1 MNIPKNAVVGLTA
14 MSAELLHAGHCMA
27 LAEAKAQCDYLIVA
41 FNVTPE
47 KRPCVET
54 VFERWARL
62 NGSKYVDEIVPYE
75 SEADLQLIHDIY
87 LPHVHKRFVGEDY
100 RGRNFT
106 GKSAC
111 EALGVQVVYTP
122 RHHDLSVTELK
133 QRIVK
138 ANI

>member
-41 FNVTPE
+41 FNVSPE
-47 KRPCVET
+47 KRLCVES
-54 VFERWARL
+54 VFERWLRL
-62 NGSKYVDEIVPYE
+62 KGSRYVDEIIPYE
-75 SEADLQLIHDIY
+75 SEADLQLIHDMY

-106 GKSAC
+106 GKTAC
-111 EALGVQVVYTP
+111 EMFGVQVIYTP
-122 RHHDLSVTELK
+122 RSHSLSVTELK
-133 QRIVK
+133 RRIVK
-138 ANI
+138 DNN